1 MGRCEGSSPQFPG
14 RRGAICARKS
24 NKGNLYRAR
33 NRVCSGFDIPALT
46 PKLSEMISESSRS
59 RNPAGHAGLLQ
70 NLFALVNALAEFFE
84 SRFALLAE
92 ESKAAAVQLLILAGC
107 IVFAVLL
114 CALGYVFLITGA
126 VVGLAHLAGISWPWI
141 ALAAAA
147 LHFIIALVL
156 LLIAWSRITKPF
168 FRVTLAELRKD
179 REWLR
184 SLDTTNQ
191 STN

>member
-1 MGRCEGSSPQFPG
+1 
-14 RRGAICARKS
+14 
-24 NKGNLYRAR
+24 
-33 NRVCSGFDIPALT
+33 
-46 PKLSEMISESSRS
+46 MISERSRS

-70 NLFALVNALAEFFE
+70 NLLALVSALAEFFE

-92 ESKAAAVQLLILAGC
+92 ESKAAAVQFLILAGC
-107 IVFAVLL
+107 IVFALLL
-114 CALGYVFLITGA
+114 CALGYVFLITGI

-147 LHFIIALVL
+147 LHFIIALGL
-156 LLIAWSRITKPF
+156 LLIAWNRITKPF

-184 SLDTTNQ
+184 NLDATNQ

>member
-1 MGRCEGSSPQFPG
+1 
-14 RRGAICARKS
+14 
-24 NKGNLYRAR
+24 
-33 NRVCSGFDIPALT
+33 
-46 PKLSEMISESSRS
+46 MISESFRS

-70 NLFALVNALAEFFE
+70 NLFALTSALAEFFE

-92 ESKAAAVQLLILAGC
+92 ESKAAAVQVLILAGC
-107 IVFAVLL
+107 LIFALLL

-141 ALAAAA
+141 ALAAAG

-156 LLIAWSRITKPF
+156 LLVARSRITKPF
-168 FRVTLAELRKD
+168 FRATLAELKKD

-184 SLDTTNQ
+184 SLDATNQ

>member
-1 MGRCEGSSPQFPG
+1 
-14 RRGAICARKS
+14 
-24 NKGNLYRAR
+24 
-33 NRVCSGFDIPALT
+33 
-46 PKLSEMISESSRS
+46 MISESSRS

-107 IVFAVLL
+107 IVFALLL
-114 CALGYVFLITGA
+114 CALGYVFLITGM

-168 FRVTLAELRKD
+168 FRATLAELRKD
-179 REWLR
+179 REWLKT
-184 SLDTTNQ
+184 LDATNQ

>member
-1 MGRCEGSSPQFPG
+1 
-14 RRGAICARKS
+14 
-24 NKGNLYRAR
+24 
-33 NRVCSGFDIPALT
+33 
-46 PKLSEMISESSRS
+46 MISESSRS
-59 RNPAGHAGLLQ
+59 RNPAGHPGLLQ
-70 NLFALVNALAEFFE
+70 NLLALVSALAEFFE

-92 ESKAAAVQLLILAGC
+92 ESKAAAVQFLILAGC
-107 IVFAVLL
+107 IVFALLL
-114 CALGYVFLITGA
+114 CALGYVFLITGI

-156 LLIAWSRITKPF
+156 LLIAWNRITKPF

-184 SLDTTNQ
+184 NLDATNQ

>member
-1 MGRCEGSSPQFPG
+1 
-14 RRGAICARKS
+14 
-24 NKGNLYRAR
+24 
-33 NRVCSGFDIPALT
+33 
-46 PKLSEMISESSRS
+46 MISESYRS

-70 NLFALVNALAEFFE
+70 NLLALVNALAEFFE

-107 IVFAVLL
+107 IVFALLL
-114 CALGYVFLITGA
+114 CALGYVFLITGI
-126 VVGLAHLAGISWPWI
+126 VVGLAHLIGISWPWI

-156 LLIAWSRITKPF
+156 LLIAWNRITKPF
-168 FRVTLAELRKD
+168 FRVSLAELRKD

-184 SLDTTNQ
+184 NLDATNQ

>member
-1 MGRCEGSSPQFPG
+1 
-14 RRGAICARKS
+14 
-24 NKGNLYRAR
+24 
-33 NRVCSGFDIPALT
+33 
-46 PKLSEMISESSRS
+46 MISESSRS

-92 ESKAAAVQLLILAGC
+92 ESKSAAVQLLILAGC
-107 IVFAVLL
+107 LVFALLL

-126 VVGLAHLAGISWPWI
+126 VVGLAHLVGVSWPWI

-156 LLIAWSRITKPF
+156 LLVARSRITKPF

-179 REWLR
+179 REWLKT
-184 SLDTTNQ
+184 LDATNQ

>member
-1 MGRCEGSSPQFPG
+1 
-14 RRGAICARKS
+14 
-24 NKGNLYRAR
+24 
-33 NRVCSGFDIPALT
+33 
-46 PKLSEMISESSRS
+46 MISESSRS
-59 RNPAGHAGLLQ
+59 RNPAGHTGLLQ
-70 NLFALVNALAEFFE
+70 NFFALASALAEFFE

-92 ESKAAAVQLLILAGC
+92 ESKAAAVQVLILTGC
-107 IVFAVLL
+107 LIFAVLVS
-114 CALGYVFLITGA
+114 AIGYIFLVTGA
-126 VVGLAHLAGISWPWI
+126 VAGLAHLIGVSWPWI

-156 LLIAWSRITKPF
+156 VLIARSRITKPF
-168 FRVTLAELRKD
+168 FRATLAELKKD